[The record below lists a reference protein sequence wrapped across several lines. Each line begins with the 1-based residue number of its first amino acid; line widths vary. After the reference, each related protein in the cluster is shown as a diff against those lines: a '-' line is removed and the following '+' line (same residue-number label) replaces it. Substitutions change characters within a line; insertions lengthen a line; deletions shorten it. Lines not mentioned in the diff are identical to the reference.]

1 MAGQIIERGKN
12 IYLIRIYLGRGED
25 GKRSYLNQTVHGPKK
40 DAQRELTKLLRERD
54 LGTLAQPS
62 RTTLNEYLENWLGSV
77 AKTRVR
83 ERTHRDYVW
92 LLKKYIRP
100 TLGERRLDQLRAL
113 ELQKL
118 YGDLSAQG
126 LSPRTI
132 RYAHTVL
139 RNALEQAVKWGMIA
153 RNPADLVQLPRKQQR
168 EMNAFSPTE
177 AQRFLK
183 AAREDPW
190 FAVFSLLIDTGL
202 RPGEALALKWS
213 DVDLENR
220 HLSVRRTLTRNAQGW
235 HFAEPKTAGS
245 RRNVPFTSNLQRVLV
260 TNRETQPVN
269 PHTLVFVGDGG
280 EPLHANNL
288 GRRNLPRILKQ
299 AGLGEDFRLYDLRH
313 TCATLMLLAGVH
325 PKVVSER
332 LGHASVKI
340 TLDTYSHVL
349 PTMQR
354 EATEKLGGLLYPE
367 AQEDHV
373 YN

>member
-1 MAGQIIERGKN
+1 MAGQIIKRGEN
-12 IYLIRIYLGRGED
+12 VHLIRIYLGRGEG
-25 GKRSYLNQTVHGPKK
+25 GKRSYLNRTVHGTKK
-40 DAQRELTKLLRERD
+40 DAQRELTRLLRERD

-62 RTTLNEYLENWLGSV
+62 RTTLDDYLESWLGSV

-92 LLKKYIRP
+92 LLKKYVRP
-100 TLGERRLDQLRAL
+100 TLGERRLDQLKAL

-118 YGDLSAQG
+118 YGELAAQG
-126 LSPRTI
+126 LSSRTV

-153 RNPADLVQLPRKQQR
+153 RNPADLVQLPRKQAR
-168 EMNAFSPTE
+168 EMSAFSPEE
-177 AQRFLK
+177 ARRFL
-183 AAREDPW
+183 AAAQGDPH
-190 FAVFSLLIDTGL
+190 FAAFSLLLDTGL
-202 RPGEALALKWS
+202 RPGEALALKWG
-213 DVDLENR
+213 DVDLAGR
-220 HLSVRRTLTRNAQGW
+220 HLRVRRTLTRGPQGW
-235 HFAEPKTAGS
+235 SFAEPKTAGS
-245 RRNVPFTSNLQRVLV
+245 RRGVPFTEPLQRVLV
-260 TNRETQPVN
+260 MHGGAQHPG
-269 PHTLVFVGDGG
+269 PHNLVFTGEAG

-288 GRRNLPRILKQ
+288 GRRNFSRILER
-299 AGLGEDFRLYDLRH
+299 AGLPDTFRLYDLRH

-354 EATEKLGGLLYPE
+354 EATEKLGTLLYPE
-367 AQEDHV
+367 AQEEHA